1 MGMKTAFRI
10 TKDEFN
16 LIYRTLNIAYEAGNF
31 QTYDKECVEHLLK
44 DIQENIIQ
52 CGTTR
57 KNWQVVEYNDPSF
70 ACYTNRQQ
78 YDHYGKYE

>member
-1 MGMKTAFRI
+1 MKTAFRI

-16 LIYRTLNIAYEAGNF
+16 LIYRTLNIAYEAGKF
-31 QTYDKECVEHLLK
+31 ETYDKECVEYLLK
-44 DIQENIIQ
+44 DIEENIIE

-70 ACYTNRQQ
+70 ASCVNRQQ
-78 YDHYGKYE
+78 YDHYGEFE